1 MKLITE
7 KIKGKVA
14 KYFSTRDEIK
24 FAYLFG
30 SQAKN
35 DAGKLSDIDIGVY
48 LDEKIDEYKRFD
60 IRLELIG
67 EVGSLVTTNKL
78 RSFYLQ
84 RGTTE
89 QRERGK
95 IDLVILNDIPLS
107 LSYRVVRDGKI
118 IYCKDELKRIRFEA
132 RIMSMY
138 FDQQY
143 YYNRHTKLS
152 LEHIAKEGIL

>member
-7 KIKGKVA
+7 EIKGKLA
-14 KYFSTRDEIK
+14 KYFSTRGEIK

-35 DAGKLSDIDIGVY
+35 NAGKLSDIDIAVY
-48 LDEKIDEYKRFD
+48 LDQNLDESRTFKKVRDEYKRFD
-60 IRLELIG
+60 IRLGLIG
-67 EVGSLVTTNKL
+67 ETGRLLKTD
-78 RSFYLQ
+78 
-84 RGTTE
+84 
-89 QRERGK
+89 K

-138 FDQQY
+138 FDRKY
-143 YYNRHTKLS
+143 YYDRHTELS
-152 LEHIAKEGIL
+152 IEAIAKEGIL